1 MCAQGIAQIEG
12 NVLVYVSMA
21 RLIFSHTQETS
32 PVETSFQFTGARTIY
47 YITTYYVLY
56 YVVVLCFNFKLNARF
71 KTCGIKNL
79 SLL

>member
-32 PVETSFQFTGARTIY
+32 PVETLRY
-47 YITTYYVLY
+47 L
-56 YVVVLCFNFKLNARF
+56 FNAPFCPSTRDV
-71 KTCGIKNL
+71 T
-79 SLL
+79 LLLKC